1 MEHKNKFHIFQA
13 MTSEGGVYSIWN
25 PTDKKLDGTDKKSNW
40 KSTPHHLVH
49 SLS

>member
-1 MEHKNKFHIFQA
+1 MECKNKFYILQA
-13 MTSEGGVYSIWN
+13 MTQREGY

-40 KSTPHHLVH
+40 KSTPPYLVH